1 MFHFWKFLK
10 IVFDYFI
17 VYFLVNLLFVIVYKP
32 TRNGVP
38 EVLSVYLSLLRF
50 IFFGKKNFLEYKNLS
65 ENSEQPDMSQQ
76 DSLYESRKR
85 FLEETNIEAENES
98 ANKKGIFEKFK
109 EFISNPF
116 GMFETE
122 KKVGEISLQV
132 YEGDNDVTVKVIDKK
147 QSNKPM
153 QQIHLTSK
161 SNYEDEVEAIFSSMK
176 PIFSK
181 YIKTTKV
188 GHITLESKLP
198 TSRKN
203 SII

>member
-1 MFHFWKFLK
+1 
-10 IVFDYFI
+10 
-17 VYFLVNLLFVIVYKP
+17 
-32 TRNGVP
+32 
-38 EVLSVYLSLLRF
+38 
-50 IFFGKKNFLEYKNLS
+50 
-65 ENSEQPDMSQQ
+65 MSQQ

-132 YEGDNDVTVKVIDKK
+132 YEGDSDVTVKVIDKK

-203 SII
+203 SIIRTSEIRVGNASRESTLLQPENEKNDSILYTPSKKKLQMIEFN